1 MQNNISTDRLHL
13 HLLATGDYEF
23 IIQLVNSKGW
33 IKFIGD
39 RNIHSKEESV
49 AYINKIV
56 DSTNIY
62 YWVVRIKEG
71 NIPIGVIW
79 FLKRDY
85 LENFDI
91 GFAFLPEFA
100 GRGYA
105 YEAAKEILSIVSTYP
120 AYHTVLATTIPH
132 NLRSIKLLIKL
143 GLYFEKELEVG
154 NQKLHIYT
162 NSKITSTTNWRTKA
176 VIKRAVQTS

>member
-1 MQNNISTDRLHL
+1 MIS
-13 HLLATGDYEF
+13 
-23 IIQLVNSKGW
+23 
-33 IKFIGD
+33 
-39 RNIHSKEESV
+39 
-49 AYINKIV
+49 
-56 DSTNIY
+56 
-62 YWVVRIKEG
+62 
-71 NIPIGVIW
+71 

-100 GRGYA
+100 GLGYA

-162 NSKITSTTNWRTKA
+162 NSKITSTTN
-176 VIKRAVQTS
+176 